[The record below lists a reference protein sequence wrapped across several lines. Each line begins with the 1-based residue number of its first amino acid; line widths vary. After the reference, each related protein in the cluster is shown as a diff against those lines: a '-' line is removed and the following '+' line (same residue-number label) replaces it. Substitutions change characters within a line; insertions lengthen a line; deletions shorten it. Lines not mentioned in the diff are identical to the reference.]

1 MDPEKIR
8 ALLPRYRVLDGAQYR
23 QAEHDPADMGGL
35 SLRKK
40 AGREML
46 RASVRRLAALQ
57 QKLEANGSWAVL
69 AVLQATDAG
78 GKDSTIKHV
87 MSGVN
92 PQGVSVTS
100 FKQPGVVELSHD
112 FLWRAHLSMPQ
123 RGKIGIFNR
132 SYYEEVLVTKVHP
145 ELLEAEHLPEP
156 HKGAHF
162 WAHRYEDIRNFETY
176 LARQGFVVLK
186 FHLHVSREKQRQ
198 RFLKRLNRPYK
209 IWKFSE
215 SDIRE
220 REYWDE
226 YQHAYHDAIAHTAH
240 AAAPWYVVPG
250 DRKWFARL
258 VVIEAMIEA
267 IEGLKL
273 KEPEPKPEIRKSLSK
288 FRSILE
294 HEGQGGKKG

>member
-1 MDPEKIR
+1 MEPEKIR
-8 ALLPRYRVLDGAQYR
+8 AILPRYRVEDGTHYH
-23 QAEHDPADMGGL
+23 QADHDPADMGGL

-46 RASVRRLAALQ
+46 RGSVQRLAALQ
-57 QKLEANGSWAVL
+57 QKLEANGSWAML

-92 PQGVSVTS
+92 PQGVEVTS

-112 FLWRAHLSMPQ
+112 FLWRAHLHMPQ

-145 ELLEAEHLPEP
+145 DILDNEHLPERHRGP
-156 HKGAHF
+156 QF

-176 LARQGFVVLK
+176 LARQGFIVLK

-198 RFLKRLNRPYK
+198 RFLNRLNRPEK

-215 SDIRE
+215 SDIHE

-226 YQHAYHDAIAHTAH
+226 YQRAYHDAIANTARPE
-240 AAAPWYVVPG
+240 APWYVVPG

-267 IEGLKL
+267 LEGLKL
-273 KEPEPKPEIRKSLSK
+273 EEPAPKPEIKKSLEK

-294 HEGQGGKKG
+294 KEGRKSDQ